1 MGRKKAGKLALIVI
15 LLCAAGCV
23 IAGAALRSAG
33 RRELPVLMY
42 HHIVPDG
49 EEIAGDVIHVGQL
62 REELSILR
70 EEGYEPVTLQE
81 VIDFV
86 KEGGSLPKK
95 PVCLTFDD
103 GYLSNYELAFPLLK
117 EFDMKATFFVIGA
130 TVGSKEYYKDTDF
143 RITPHFDKEEMKEL
157 SDSGLVSIQSHTYD
171 MHQWAPFET
180 GDRVR
185 SNILPLEGESAEEY
199 EAAVTADFTRSR
211 EEIEA
216 VTGQPVR
223 ALAYPGGKFNEQ
235 SEALLRSLS
244 VDATLT
250 IEHGTNLIKRGEPD
264 TLRLLNRYY
273 IADSTTEEVFRSW
286 LSEKPAK

>member
-1 MGRKKAGKLALIVI
+1 M
-15 LLCAAGCV
+15 
-23 IAGAALRSAG
+23 
-33 RRELPVLMY
+33 
-42 HHIVPDG
+42 
-49 EEIAGDVIHVGQL
+49 
-62 REELSILR
+62 
-70 EEGYEPVTLQE
+70 TLQE

-86 KEGGSLPKK
+86 KEGGSLPRK

-235 SEALLRSLS
+235 SEALLRSLG
-244 VDATLT
+244 VDVTLT